1 MKGQRCPEN
10 FKSPWFHMLMTSPE
24 LYEFFTFLVDREE
37 LPHLQYQQNLA
48 RHRLELFS
56 DRKGIAKS
64 KLA

>member
-1 MKGQRCPEN
+1 
-10 FKSPWFHMLMTSPE
+10 MLMTSPE